1 MYIYIYVYSFI
12 FFSIMVYP
20 RILNI
25 VPCDTQWDHVFY
37 PLYVKELACTH
48 PEPPVHPS
56 PTPAPLA
63 TTVCS
68 PCL

>member
-1 MYIYIYVYSFI
+1 
-12 FFSIMVYP
+12 MVYP